1 MSRNVSLNKQRN
13 IGIMAHIDAG
23 KTTTTERILYYTG
36 ITHKIGEVHDG
47 NAEMDWMDQEKER
60 GITITSASTTCFW
73 KDHRISIIDTPGH
86 VDFTV
91 EVERSLRVLDGAIGI
106 FCAVNGVQSQS
117 ETVWRQADKY
127 SVPRLAF
134 INKMDRVGANFF
146 RVVEEIK
153 EKLGAQAVP
162 IQYPVGKEDDFDGI
176 VNLLEMNAYIW
187 TGEQLGAKYNIEDIP
202 EDIKEEVN
210 KYRKEMVE
218 GIVEN
223 DEKLF
228 EKYLE
233 GEEISEETLKDKIR
247 ELTIDNKIVP
257 VLCGS
262 AFKNKG
268 VQPLLDA
275 VVNFLPSPNDVPP
288 VEGKDP
294 NTGEWQK
301 RKAEDDEPFAA
312 LAFKVNVDKYVGKLV
327 YARVY
332 SGSLEKGSYVL
343 NVNKDN
349 KERVGRIVQM
359 HADKRQERDEL
370 YAGDIA
376 AFLGMK
382 DVTTGDTISDLD
394 NPILLE
400 TMEFPEPVISVAIE
414 PKSKAEEKKLSNA
427 IQKLSDEDPT
437 FRKKV
442 DHETGQTIIS
452 GMGELHLEILVD
464 RMKREFNVEANIGE
478 PQVSY
483 RETISKKIEVEGKHI
498 KQSGGRGQYGH
509 CVIRMEPMPRGMGF
523 EFEEQIKGGV
533 IPKEYIPSVKKGIE
547 NAMSSGILAGYPIVD
562 IKVTL
567 LDGSFHEVDSSE
579 MAFSAA
585 GAKAFRKGLKK
596 ATPELLEPIMD
607 VEILTPKEYMGD
619 VIGDINGRRGS
630 VKSMEPKENIQI
642 IKAEVPLSEMFG
654 YATALRTITQGR
666 ANYSMEFSYYDEVPE
681 NKREDL
687 IGE

>member
-1 MSRNVSLNKQRN
+1 MSREVELKKQRN
-13 IGIMAHIDAG
+13 IGMMAHIDAG
-23 KTTTTERILYYTG
+23 KTTTTERILFYTG

-47 NAEMDWMDQEKER
+47 NAEMDWMEQEKER

-127 SVPRLAF
+127 SVPKIVF
-134 INKMDRVGANFF
+134 INKMDRVGARFF
-146 RVVEEIK
+146 KVVKEIK
-153 EKLGAQAVP
+153 EKLGSEAIS
-162 IQYPVGKEDDFDGI
+162 IQYPIGKEDYFEGI
-176 VNLLEMNAYIW
+176 VDLLSNEAYIW
-187 TGEQLGAKYNIEDIP
+187 QGEQLGAKYEIEEVP
-202 EDIKEEVN
+202 ADIKDEVSKKRTELIEKLVEFDEE
-210 KYRKEMVE
+210 
-218 GIVEN
+218 
-223 DEKLF
+223 LF

-233 GEEISEETLKDKIR
+233 GEEISVDTLKSLLR
-247 ELTIDNKIVP
+247 RLTIDNKVVP
-257 VLCGS
+257 VLCGT

-275 VVNFLPSPNDVPP
+275 VVDYLPSPVDVPP
-288 VEGKDP
+288 VEGKIP
-294 NTGEWQK
+294 NTEKWQK
-301 RKAEDDEPFAA
+301 RQASDDEPFAA

-327 YARVY
+327 YARIY

-343 NVNKDN
+343 NVNKDS

-359 HADKRQERDEL
+359 HADKRKEKEEL

-382 DVTTGDTISDLD
+382 NVTTGDTISNLED
-394 NPILLE
+394 PILLE
-400 TMEFPEPVISVAIE
+400 TMEFPEPVVSVAIE
-414 PKSKAEEKKLSNA
+414 PKSKAEEEKLSKA
-427 IQKLSDEDPT
+427 IQKLADEDPT
-437 FRKKV
+437 FKKKI
-442 DHETGQTIIS
+442 DDETGQTIIS
-452 GMGELHLEILVD
+452 GMGELHLEVLID

-483 RETISKKIEVEGKHI
+483 RESITRKIEVEGKHI

-509 CVIRMEPMPRGMGF
+509 CILKVEPLPRGMGF
-523 EFEEQIKGGV
+523 EFDDKIKGGV
-533 IPKEYIPSVKKGIE
+533 IPKEYIPSVKKGVKQT
-547 NAMSSGILAGYPIVD
+547 MGSGILAGYPVVD

-567 LDGSFHEVDSSE
+567 LDGSFHEIDSSE
-579 MAFSAA
+579 MAFEIA
-585 GAKAFRKGLKK
+585 GAKGFKKGLRK
-596 ATPELLEPIMD
+596 ARPTLLEPIMD
-607 VEILTPKEYMGD
+607 VEIVTPKEYMGD

-630 VKSMEPKENIQI
+630 VKSMEPKDKIQI
-642 IKAEVPLSEMFG
+642 ILAEVPLSEMFG
-654 YATALRTITQGR
+654 YATALRTVTQGR
-666 ANYSMEFSYYDEVPE
+666 ANYSMEFSYYDDVPE
-681 NKREDL
+681 NVRKDL